1 MKLTLSRL
9 YSSAPVVRER
19 LTIASAAIGKYEA
32 KRYCDTWCSDDIDG
46 TRGPPGEIELRT
58 KALLP
63 SVRVA
68 ASKNRGNFV
77 RNTLA
82 LILCG
87 SALAACSNIPGL
99 GGDQAKVSLES
110 TPTGASASMSSG
122 GTCKTPCTLQPPDK
136 AGDYS
141 VTFGLTGYNSV
152 TVPFKVTMKKE
163 NWYSSE
169 SPTIEP
175 NPVTATLQQTPAARR
190 R

>member
-9 YSSAPVVRER
+9 HSSAPFVWELRI
-19 LTIASAAIGKYEA
+19 IASAAIGKYEA
-32 KRYCDTWCSDDIDG
+32 KRYCGMWCIDLKSAAFAD
-46 TRGPPGEIELRT
+46 RPAKLSCGPRHYFLVWDGGEQDW
-58 KALLP
+58 
-63 SVRVA
+63 
-68 ASKNRGNFV
+68 GNFV

-152 TVPFKVTMKKE
+152 TVPFKVTIKKE

>member
-1 MKLTLSRL
+1 MGWPS
-9 YSSAPVVRER
+9 
-19 LTIASAAIGKYEA
+19 
-32 KRYCDTWCSDDIDG
+32 
-46 TRGPPGEIELRT
+46 GEIELRT

-63 SVRVA
+63 SLEMV
-68 ASKNRGNFV
+68 ASKDWGNFV

-122 GTCKTPCTLQPPDK
+122 GTCKTPCTLPPPDK

-141 VTFGLTGYNSV
+141 VTFGLTGYNTV